1 MARQVQTDY
10 PDDIEVG
17 TRADDGRLT
26 PNALYVSLH
35 ANKRD
40 MRVLSSNQA
49 LKLAAA
55 LLETVSELP
64 AD

>member
-10 PDDIEVG
+10 QDDIEVG
-17 TRADDGRLT
+17 TKADDGRLA
-26 PNALYVSLH
+26 PNSLYVSLH
-35 ANKRD
+35 ANKQD
-40 MRVLSSNQA
+40 MRVLSSSQA

-64 AD
+64 VD

>member
-1 MARQVQTDY
+1 MARQVETDY

-26 PNALYVSLH
+26 PNSLYLTLH
-35 ANKRD
+35 ANKHD
-40 MRVLSSNQA
+40 MRVLSTSQA

-64 AD
+64 VD